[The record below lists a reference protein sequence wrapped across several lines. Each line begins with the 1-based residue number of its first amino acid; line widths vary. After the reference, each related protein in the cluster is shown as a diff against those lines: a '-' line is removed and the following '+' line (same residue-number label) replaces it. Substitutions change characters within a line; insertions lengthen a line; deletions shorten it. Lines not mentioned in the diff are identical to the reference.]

1 MEKTTK
7 MVIEYNLNEGTELEP
22 KMNQIPLNITI
33 APVIGD
39 IIGMDVTFDPGNAH
53 YSFYK
58 VYARQFSTIT
68 NTLIIK
74 VKFNH

>member
-1 MEKTTK
+1 MEKRTK

-33 APVIGD
+33 APVIDD
-39 IIGMDVTFDPGNAH
+39 IIGMDVTFDPRYAH

>member
-1 MEKTTK
+1 MEKRTK

-22 KMNQIPLNITI
+22 KIQQIPFDMTF

-39 IIGMDVTFDPGNAH
+39 IIGMDLTFDPGYAH

-58 VYARQFSTIT
+58 VYARHFSTMS
-68 NTLIIK
+68 NNLIIK
-74 VKFNH
+74 IKLNY

>member
-1 MEKTTK
+1 MEKQTK

-22 KMNQIPLNITI
+22 KGVQVPLSLTI
-33 APVIGD
+33 APVIDD
-39 IIGMDVTFDPGNAH
+39 IIGIDVTLDAGNAH

-58 VYARQFSTIT
+58 VYNRQFSTLS

-74 VKFNH
+74 VKKAH